1 MRQPPSTEPKFADAA
16 LRSDTVPATALAQ
29 SALQLTRAAIARW
42 SGSTR
47 PPSSP
52 VRELPRISPQ
62 ARWVAQAQDGLE
74 TWIAHGGF
82 SQPDEA
88 PLATPLIHNG
98 SAAPQRS
105 ERGADACID

>member
-1 MRQPPSTEPKFADAA
+1 MRQLPSTEPTFADAA

-42 SGSTR
+42 SGSAR
-47 PPSSP
+47 PPGAP
-52 VRELPRISPQ
+52 VRDLPRISPQ

-74 TWIAHGGF
+74 SWIAHGGF

-88 PLATPLIHNG
+88 PLATPVMHNCG
-98 SAAPQRS
+98 AATQRT